1 MQEGAARLRIS
12 LDAQSASLRD
22 AIEADFESVW
32 IEAGRPDEAVL
43 RVQITRGS
51 GGRGYAVSGAE
62 IPTRISTLHPWPW
75 QDSNGTAIEPPAARL
90 GFCQQTLAAQP
101 TLAGIKHSNRIE
113 QVLARMEWGV
123 GEDAAFDEGLMSDAE
138 GRIIEGTM
146 SNVFVLDQ
154 GTLHTPALDRC
165 GIAGVMRSV
174 IIDLAERLALPVR
187 ISTLNRV
194 FVEQAS
200 CIFLSNSLAGIWPVQ
215 SLEGRTLKPNA
226 ADAAL
231 LAQLQ
236 TMLKE
241 ICQQEANDERFA

>member
-22 AIEADFESVW
+22 AVEADFESMW

-62 IPTRISTLHPWPW
+62 TPTRVSTLHPWPW
-75 QDSNGTAIEPPAARL
+75 MDSDGTAIEPPAARL
-90 GFCQQTLAAQP
+90 RFCQQPLAAQP
-101 TLAGIKHSNRIE
+101 VLAGIKHSNRLE
-113 QVLARMEWGV
+113 QILARMEWGV
-123 GEDAAFDEGLMSDAE
+123 GADAAFDEGLMSDAE

-146 SNVFVLDQ
+146 SNVFVLHQ
-154 GTLHTPALDRC
+154 GTLHTAALDRC

-174 IIDLAERLALPVR
+174 IIDLAERLAIPLR

-200 CIFLSNSLAGIWPVQ
+200 CIFLCNSLAGIWPVH
-215 SLEGRTLKPNA
+215 SLEGQTLKPSA
-226 ADAAL
+226 ADTSL
-231 LAQLQ
+231 LSQLQ
-236 TMLKE
+236 TMRKE
-241 ICQQEANDERFA
+241 VCQQETNNERFA

>member
-1 MQEGAARLRIS
+1 MTSVTSKPISRINGASTLAIDPLDRGLRYGDGLFETIAWRAGRLEFLGRHVARMQEGAARLRIS

-22 AIEADFESVW
+22 AVEADFESMW

-90 GFCQQTLAAQP
+90 RFCQQTLAAQP
-101 TLAGIKHSNRIE
+101 ALAGIKHSNRLE

-123 GEDAAFDEGLMSDAE
+123 GADAAFDEGLMSDAE

-146 SNVFVLDQ
+146 SNVFVL
-154 GTLHTPALDRC
+154 
-165 GIAGVMRSV
+165 
-174 IIDLAERLALPVR
+174 
-187 ISTLNRV
+187 
-194 FVEQAS
+194 
-200 CIFLSNSLAGIWPVQ
+200 
-215 SLEGRTLKPNA
+215 
-226 ADAAL
+226 
-231 LAQLQ
+231 
-236 TMLKE
+236 
-241 ICQQEANDERFA
+241 